1 MDQTNP
7 MCISQTASTI
17 ARLLDESPRQEAA
30 PALRPV
36 LKKVREQ
43 FGEAR
48 CSRIFMYNPDAV
60 ALWIFKKYREQF
72 QPLLEIA
79 DVKLRLRSVFPPVTP
94 VCFASMYT
102 GLSPQQHGITKYEK
116 PVLNVPT
123 VFDDVIRAG
132 KKAAIVSTAG
142 DSISEIFLDRPI
154 EYYIYKKPEQC
165 NQKAM
170 ELIMEDRHDLIVLY
184 NGNYDYYMHRFGPE
198 GLPSL
203 NALKNNIRVYTQ
215 LEKQIRQYWGCHD
228 SVLAFA
234 PDHGCHRKYGL
245 FGDHGIDR
253 PCDMEVPHFYS
264 LIRHRY

>member
-1 MDQTNP
+1 MDRTKP

-17 ARLLDESPRQEAA
+17 IQLLGDDSQKEAA

-36 LKKVREQ
+36 LRKAREQ
-43 FGEAR
+43 FGEAY
-48 CSRIFMYNPDAV
+48 CSRVFMYNPDAI
-60 ALWIFKKYREQF
+60 ALWIFKKYREYF
-72 QPLLEIA
+72 RPLLEMA

-102 GLSPQQHGITKYEK
+102 GLSPEQHGIVKYEK
-116 PVLNVPT
+116 PVLEVPT
-123 VFDDVIRAG
+123 VFDRLIRSD

-142 DSISEIFLDRPI
+142 DSISEIFLDRTI
-154 EYYIYKKPEQC
+154 DYYIYKKPEEC

-170 ELIMEDRHDLIVLY
+170 ELIKEDQHDLIVLY

-198 GLPSL
+198 GRLSI

-215 LEKQIRQYWGCHD
+215 LEKQIRQFWAGHD

-245 FGDHGIDR
+245 LGDHGIDE
-253 PCDMEVPHFYS
+253 PCDMEVAHFYS
-264 LIRHRY
+264 LIRHSQ